1 MVGARAKERS
11 RRRSSEAFGITAHSI
26 DRLWGAS
33 KATGAGRLGMTARL
47 SHRRAEG
54 RTEISRP
61 ACKHTHAISV
71 WIDGST
77 HSALRLDGKTRFSQ
91 MRTPGTFQIARAGES
106 VDVVMNDRS
115 GKCLDLYLPDTL
127 LKGALERDFDKTSS
141 GLELLEVGVERDAE
155 INRLARAILRELET
169 PALSASVAIDAA
181 TLALCVT
188 LIRRWSN
195 RSNAVAAPKPNLAAW
210 KVRRVSDLLNQ
221 SLAENLTLTE
231 LAASVELSPYHFLRA
246 FKASVGATPHS
257 YQIQLRL
264 DRARDLLETTR
275 LSVREIAARVGYEDP
290 SYLARLFRKHLGTT
304 PASYRRDRRS

>member
-1 MVGARAKERS
+1 MVGARAKERP

-47 SHRRAEG
+47 SHRRADG

-77 HSALRLDGKTRFSQ
+77 HSSLRLNGKTRFSQ

-106 VDVVMNDRS
+106 VDVIMNDRS

-155 INRLARAILRELET
+155 INRLARDILRELES

-181 TLALCVT
+181 HARAVRHAHKAVVQPVE
-188 LIRRWSN
+188 RRGG
-195 RSNAVAAPKPNLAAW
+195 AKTEP
-210 KVRRVSDLLNQ
+210 RRLEGSPRVGPFESVSGREPDPDG
-221 SLAENLTLTE
+221 ARGKR
-231 LAASVELSPYHFLRA
+231 RA
-246 FKASVGATPHS
+246 FALPFSPRVQG
-257 YQIQLRL
+257 
-264 DRARDLLETTR
+264 
-275 LSVREIAARVGYEDP
+275 VRGGDP
-290 SYLARLFRKHLGTT
+290 S
-304 PASYRRDRRS
+304 